1 MDLMTNI
8 IVALKERAINNN
20 HIKYL
25 DGIYDLNKLLEYLN
39 IDKKDCNV
47 LYISNIVSRHIES
60 KYNVETQ
67 SIMKTILN
75 NKTCFINDS
84 SIKDNKT
91 YIIEDCNIL
100 DLKTFN
106 ELLSILPKEAK
117 VVLIGDKNMLS
128 TVDNNVFDL
137 TLNVV
142 AQKYLEKI
150 ELKKEKKA
158 IKDNPNIVVI
168 EKGESNG
175 FGDYEIIIHPSK
187 SLLDRVLNDLIK
199 IDDNMYSGVVKWCD
213 FKKLFKS
220 NHAYIML
227 DEYLNSMEFVCFPK
241 PYLQRFIKNPDIY
254 FSKTIIMSNKSE
266 LKDVFSTGIVT
277 SNFLNLYYHV
287 KIEEVKEKFIELEY
301 PSFKEIGKL
310 ELSIFEKRLMWLM
323 EQQFRYE
330 YGSCKSH
337 FETSFFNMKS
347 LSLDIVLN
355 QDKDFI
361 FKYTMANPDAIR
373 FINDT
378 IDAENIIRLTLLK
391 CYNLLNLK
399 ELDKNLIN
407 NSSCID
413 NTLDESIDIEKLL
426 DEYSKYDSELEVI
439 YNIPYS
445 IFNLVDWK
453 KLSEQKSK
461 CNLDRLL
468 VSDLNLSILD
478 IEKII
483 NFKFN
488 ILELM
493 ADKYNLQGI
502 NLVFKGR
509 QESLLFNA
517 IFKAINKYSYQKNK
531 YENQGLNKDFE
542 KCLVKIK
549 KEFANSND
557 VLHLDE
563 FLQVRN
569 ELESG
574 IYDKSSKL
582 LEYGFIDLLND
593 KNINWQEIIKENM

>member
-150 ELKKEKKA
+150 ELEKEKRT
-158 IKDNPNIVVI
+158 IKDNPSVVVI
-168 EKGESNG
+168 DKGESTNCE
-175 FGDYEIIIHPSK
+175 DYTITVHPSK
-187 SLLDRVLNDLIK
+187 SFPNPIFNNLIK
-199 IDDNMYSGVVKWCD
+199 INENLYSGVVNWSE
-213 FKKLFKS
+213 FKKLFKL
-220 NHAYIML
+220 NHAYTIL
-227 DEYLNSMEFVCFPK
+227 NEYLYSTKSSVINI
-241 PYLQRFIKNPDIY
+241 PYLKRFIENPDVY
-254 FSKTIIMSNKSE
+254 FLKTVIMSNKSK
-266 LKDVFSTGIVT
+266 LKDAFSTGVVT
-277 SNFLNLYYHV
+277 SNFLNIYYHI
-287 KIEEVKEKFIELEY
+287 KIEEMKEKFIELGY
-301 PSFKEIGKL
+301 PSFEEIKDLKL
-310 ELSIFEKRLMWLM
+310 SPFDKRLIRLI
-323 EQQFRYE
+323 ESQFRCK
-330 YGSCKSH
+330 YGSWKSP
-337 FETSFFNMKS
+337 FETDFFNMES
-347 LSLDIVLN
+347 LSLDIILN
-355 QDKDFI
+355 QDRDYI
-361 FKYTMANPDAIR
+361 FKYTIANPDAIM
-373 FINDT
+373 FIDS
-378 IDAENIIRLTLLK
+378 ENVIRLSVLK

-407 NSSCID
+407 NLSCID

-461 CNLDRLL
+461 YNLDKLL

-517 IFKAINKYSYQKNK
+517 IFKAINKYSYQKDK
-531 YENQGLNKDFE
+531 YQNQNLNKDFE
-542 KCLVKIK
+542 KCLVKIE
-549 KEFANSND
+549 KEFTNSND
-557 VLHLDE
+557 ILHLDE
-563 FLQVRN
+563 FLEVRK
-569 ELESG
+569 EFKSG
-574 IYDKSSKL
+574 IYGKSIRL
-582 LEYGFIDLLND
+582 LEYAFIDLLND
-593 KNINWQEIIKENM
+593 KGINWQEIIKENI